1 MADRFSYFH
10 CIVSNGLFSR
20 FLIKKE
26 FEEFSVNSALS
37 NKNYTR
43 NSLKKQLIEQ
53 MEYNLLSVFVY
64 IRDKIVI

>member
-26 FEEFSVNSALS
+26 FEEFSALS

>member
-64 IRDKIVI
+64 IKDKIVI